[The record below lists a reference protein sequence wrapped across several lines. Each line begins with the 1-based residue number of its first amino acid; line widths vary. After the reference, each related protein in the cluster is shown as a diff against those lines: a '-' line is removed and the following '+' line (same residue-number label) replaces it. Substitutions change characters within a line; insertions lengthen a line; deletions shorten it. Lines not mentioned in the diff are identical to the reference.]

1 MGTSMT
7 ASEGNLL
14 IGYTVGVCI
23 FTILPL
29 VFSFG
34 NTVNYFH
41 LHWCSILQAL
51 VLYCSLRAVCKL
63 IWIIIATVL
72 LPFGFILMWTV
83 IFMCPTTLF
92 NCFFICDIIQKW
104 SLCSED
110 GKTNAYN
117 AKLFEYITRD
127 NKYYN
132 FKQAKKKII
141 AVNYYILSVIKDKI
155 NNYPDTQLVKD
166 DNFLQKVLVLHEQ
179 SRLNYTNDNTKYLW
193 NVDLGYFREQ
203 RCVRRAWLIF
213 IRFLYFVPYAFVIG
227 LIVYAYCIH
236 YDRIIF
242 LILFFLL
249 ELINIIFIILH
260 RRIWFL
266 AVILLPNVDPY
277 SNNVQNR
284 KVDLIW
290 NALDVTENEMIKRIE
305 IIYNIM
311 FVRSMSYKTLYKIDT
326 FDSDIK
332 SVIAE
337 FSWFPLPYSFE
348 TVHKS
353 IDMNTK
359 YAKLSSTEII
369 QNKEIDSDYLSF
381 IFNDESESDDDD
393 TNIEDKRLIGSD
405 EDELKIHFTETML

>member
-1 MGTSMT
+1 MG
-7 ASEGNLL
+7 
-14 IGYTVGVCI
+14 
-23 FTILPL
+23 
-29 VFSFG
+29 
-34 NTVNYFH
+34 
-41 LHWCSILQAL
+41 
-51 VLYCSLRAVCKL
+51 
-63 IWIIIATVL
+63 
-72 LPFGFILMWTV
+72 
-83 IFMCPTTLF
+83 
-92 NCFFICDIIQKW
+92 
-104 SLCSED
+104 
-110 GKTNAYN
+110 
-117 AKLFEYITRD
+117 
-127 NKYYN
+127 
-132 FKQAKKKII
+132 
-141 AVNYYILSVIKDKI
+141 
-155 NNYPDTQLVKD
+155 
-166 DNFLQKVLVLHEQ
+166 
-179 SRLNYTNDNTKYLW
+179 
-193 NVDLGYFREQ
+193 
-203 RCVRRAWLIF
+203 RRAWLIF